1 MESLNSN
8 SQERELHQLQQM
20 KDKSKESCMAS
31 FRLLHSLLQVLSN
44 NDLKRP
50 GSEGGFER
58 AFVSLFDQ
66 DVQTFRDSM
75 LLNLGKLQKQLDKDE
90 FQEDRSMAAL
100 WYDSSM
106 NERQMQSKEG
116 KVDSSKA
123 LDASLVVTECS
134 AIESENSNS
143 EHAFNKSV
151 NESSGKESRKKDTS
165 SSLGNYITHVVDTDI
180 RPANDQV
187 SFAKVQ
193 LTVQHNVLAN
203 EQQHTEQ
210 SEPMYDTYLLKKV
223 DSNTTPD
230 STNMSHRGEEI
241 DYDAEQ
247 YQVKSPLLNVEFFK
261 TKDMVE
267 KEINELKAQLQA
279 KNSTIN
285 NLKKQTK
292 NVYEKSNEAK
302 IKDHNDSL
310 IAQVNSKTVENA
322 DLKAQIQEKVFTNA
336 TLKNELRKL
345 KGNSVNTKFAKPSI
359 LWKAI
364 LQPLRN
370 QSVVRQS
377 TAF

>member
-20 KDKSKESCMAS
+20 QDKSKESCMAS

-44 NDLKRP
+44 NDLKRL

-58 AFVSLFDQ
+58 AFASLFDQ

-75 LLNLGKLQKQLDKDE
+75 LLNLGQLQKQLDKE
-90 FQEDRSMAAL
+90 KFQEDRSMAAFWVIKKQFL
-100 WYDSSM
+100 MFIDSQFTWDYDSQMIEKYFAEYTRIEYDSSI

-123 LDASLVVTECS
+123 LDASLVVIKCS

-151 NESSGKESRKKDTS
+151 NESSGTESRKKDTS

-187 SFAKVQ
+187 PFA
-193 LTVQHNVLAN
+193 
-203 EQQHTEQ
+203 
-210 SEPMYDTYLLKKV
+210 
-223 DSNTTPD
+223 
-230 STNMSHRGEEI
+230 
-241 DYDAEQ
+241 
-247 YQVKSPLLNVEFFK
+247 
-261 TKDMVE
+261 
-267 KEINELKAQLQA
+267 EINELKAQLQA

-285 NLKKQTK
+285 NLNKQTK

-302 IKDHNDSL
+302 VKQEIDVLETITIELESGVAILLAENE
-310 IAQVNSKTVENA
+310 NKTVENA

-345 KGNSVNTKFAKPSI
+345 KGNNVNTKFAKPSI
-359 LWKAI
+359 LGKPD